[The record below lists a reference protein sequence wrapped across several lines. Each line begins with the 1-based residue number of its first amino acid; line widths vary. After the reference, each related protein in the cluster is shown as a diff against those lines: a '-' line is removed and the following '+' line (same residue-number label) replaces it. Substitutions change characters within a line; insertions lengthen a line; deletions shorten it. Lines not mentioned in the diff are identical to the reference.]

1 MELGEVMQVGDA
13 FIKMVSSIGIGAW
26 LAGSLYL
33 TVRNPW
39 FAVLACGTVLGRVL
53 LLLWEAEHELRA
65 RLDDLSE
72 LEKQVV
78 ALRTAMHEMSI
89 RNDELERTNNKL
101 AWRGRSKSN
110 NSF

>member
-1 MELGEVMQVGDA
+1 MMQVGDA

-26 LAGSLYL
+26 LTGSLYL
-33 TVRNPW
+33 AVRNPW
-39 FAVLACGTVLGRVL
+39 FAVLACGTVLGRVP

-78 ALRTAMHEMSI
+78 ALRATMYEMSVM
-89 RNDELERTNNKL
+89 NDDLERTNNKL

>member
-13 FIKMVSSIGIGAW
+13 FIKMVSSIGIGAC

-65 RLDDLSE
+65 RLEDLSE

-78 ALRTAMHEMSI
+78 ALRTAMHEMRMI
-89 RNDELERTNNKL
+89 HGDLEKSNIKL
-101 AWRGRSKSN
+101 AWRGKSKSS
-110 NSF
+110 NSL